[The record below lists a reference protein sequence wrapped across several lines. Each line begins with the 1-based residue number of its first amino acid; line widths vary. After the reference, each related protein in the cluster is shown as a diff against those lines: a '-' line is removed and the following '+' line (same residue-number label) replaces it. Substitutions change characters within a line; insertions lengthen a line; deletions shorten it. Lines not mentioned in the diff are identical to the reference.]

1 MADPFQVIR
10 EIGRGATGAVYEVRV
25 PGDARPMAAKVL
37 EVQTDQARSR
47 FEREF
52 AVMSRFRHS
61 NVATAHSFGVLS
73 RGAPYLLFDL
83 VQGGTLEDVLEAE
96 GPLIEERVRELLTPV
111 ASGLAHAHSLG
122 ITHRDLKP
130 ANILMTRSGTPI
142 VSDFG
147 VAQSLELER
156 MTLTGVVV
164 GTPAY
169 MAPEQ
174 QRAIPGAAVGP
185 RSDVY
190 ALGVI
195 LYEALTGELPYATTD
210 PRAKAPE
217 ITPAMGRIVQRCL
230 QEDPGRRYADAGE
243 LLRALE
249 VVEGKAL
256 GRGWAALGLVAL
268 VLLPLLV
275 AGVVWVFAAE
285 PSSDPLPSS
294 PSASLAAASTPS
306 PDPSQSPAAAP
317 QAWSLELSVGD
328 RQRGRFRRVMRSTVG
343 AQNLG
348 WDVEQVV
355 TARDEKTIVLKATI
369 VRGQLV
375 QADGTVVFDSERPEL
390 NHPGFEGMGV
400 LIGQHYTVK
409 QDHRTGRVIGV
420 GGGDALIRL
429 LTDQGFASMNWLSN
443 KRLRSYFTALFGVLP
458 EPALPIGEDW
468 ESTPPLGGQKVRCSS
483 SLEGPEVV
491 IQAEHAWSV
500 GEDSLWF
507 KGRYRW
513 REGQVVKAEV
523 EFNDNDDLVGKSTNV
538 FSWELLPPKE

>member
-1 MADPFQVIR
+1 
-10 EIGRGATGAVYEVRV
+10 
-25 PGDARPMAAKVL
+25 MAAKVL

-52 AVMSRFRHS
+52 EVMSRFRHS
-61 NVATAHSFGVLS
+61 NVATAHGFGVLS

-83 VQGGTLEDVLEAE
+83 VRGGTLEDVLEAE
-96 GPLIEERVRELLTPV
+96 GPLIEERARELLTPV

-130 ANILMTRSGTPI
+130 ANILMTQGGTPI

-156 MTLTGVVV
+156 MTLTGAVV

-174 QRAIPGAAVGP
+174 QRAIPGATVGP

-195 LYEALTGELPYATTD
+195 LYESLTGELPYASID

-217 ITPAMGRIVQRCL
+217 ITAGMGRIVQRCL
-230 QEDPGRRYADAGE
+230 QEDPNRRYADAGE

-249 VVEGKAL
+249 VVEGNAL
-256 GRGWAALGLVAL
+256 GKGWLAVGLGAL
-268 VLLPLLV
+268 VLIPLLV
-275 AGVVWVFAAE
+275 AGVVVAFIPATTPAPAPTPSPRDTRAAR
-285 PSSDPLPSS
+285 PTL
-294 PSASLAAASTPS
+294 SASLG
-306 PDPSQSPAAAP
+306 P
-317 QAWSLELSVGD
+317 QAKLRAWSLELQVGQ

-348 WDVEQVV
+348 WTVEQEV
-355 TARDEKTIVLKATI
+355 TRRGENTIRIKAKI
-369 VRGQLV
+369 VQGQLV
-375 QADGTVVFDSERPEL
+375 QADGTVVFDSARPEL
-390 NHPGFEGMGV
+390 NHPGFVGMGV
-400 LIGQHYTVK
+400 VIGQGYTVQ
-409 QDHRTGRVIGV
+409 QDHRTGRVIAV
-420 GGGDALIRL
+420 GGGDRL
-429 LTDQGFASMNWLSN
+429 LRLLEAEGFKGMNWLSN
-443 KRLRSYFTALFGVLP
+443 KNLRHYFTSLFGVLP
-458 EPALPIGEDW
+458 GRPLPLGEDW
-468 ESTPPLGGQKVRCSS
+468 ESTPIPNRLVVKCSS
-483 SLEGPEVV
+483 AGSESEVR
-491 IQAEHAWSV
+491 IRADHEWTV

-513 REGQVVKAEV
+513 REGQVVKADV
-523 EFNDNDDLVGKSTNV
+523 EFNDNDDLVGKSVNV